1 MSNHG
6 AFPVGECLLI
16 YPPFA
21 DPTWPYVSLPTLKG
35 YLGRR
40 GIEVTV
46 RDWNVEAFSFL
57 TAASTIGEW
66 RQQLAVRF
74 AELNGRD
81 SLTLSEQMEY
91 RRVVEALPLLQ
102 QDFGALLAV
111 MREEGSFYDRAAYG
125 GARDGLEDLFRI
137 MEAVC
142 FPFRFSCNRA
152 DHLVAPWDFSLLD
165 FYIDNCKSPLDRF
178 YRSQLAELASP
189 KFVGISLTF
198 ISQIPEVFYLCR
210 LIREA
215 FPDCFLMLGGPC
227 VDLMVR
233 HGRPEV
239 TARIL
244 DYVDGITMQE
254 GEKTLEQLLPLL
266 AAGVPDQ
273 KHLACGRSSSI
284 HGASDT
290 GPSLACGRSSSIHGA
305 SDTGPSL
312 ACVPNLITRD
322 KLSGKIQ
329 QGPPWVLDLAE
340 SAAPD
345 YSDLDLSL
353 YPAPSPMLLYSPT
366 RGCYWNK
373 CSFCGY
379 GFNQSGAHSYRE
391 IPVPQAVADLRR
403 MQEQFGTANFYLSCD
418 VLAPDYAF
426 RLAQEIVD
434 SGLEIYWSTD
444 LRIEAA
450 YTPERC
456 RLLYRGGLRA
466 VAFGVESC
474 SPAVLRLMHKGT
486 TPERIRSVNRHF
498 HQAGISTAWMT
509 FLGHPGEGL
518 KEARATLD
526 MLAAESTVVD
536 QFIVGTFGLTPG
548 SRIACRPQ
556 EFGIDSISY
565 TSGDQFRLFPLYTE
579 RQSRVSDN
587 DPRME
592 QLDDLIADLSSRYQL
607 DHYPWAG
614 AISTHHSFLYLLRY
628 GQRVFAKAWPRPQK
642 RRQRSAAGKKMRPRF
657 SLAEQRR
664 REERFMGHYLERA
677 LQPDTATG
685 LTPLCFDH
693 FQAALAREG
702 GSSKK

>member
-1 MSNHG
+1 MSNKHPLAAG
-6 AFPVGECLLI
+6 GSLLI

-40 GIEVTV
+40 GIPVTV
-46 RDWNVEAFSFL
+46 RDLNVEAFSFL
-57 TAASTIGEW
+57 TDASTIGGW
-66 RQQLAVRF
+66 RQQLAARF
-74 AELNGRD
+74 DELNGRER
-81 SLTLSEQMEY
+81 LTLSEQMEY
-91 RRVVEALPLLQ
+91 RRVAEALPLFQ
-102 QDFGALLAV
+102 QDFGAHLAV

-125 GARDGLEDLFRI
+125 GARDGIEDLFRI

-142 FPFRFSCNRA
+142 FPFRFSCTRA
-152 DHLVAPWDFSLLD
+152 DHLVAPWDFRLLD
-165 FYIDNCKSPLDRF
+165 SYIENRQSPLDRF
-178 YRSQLAELASP
+178 YRSQLAELAAP
-189 KFVGISLTF
+189 NFVGISLTF

-210 LIREA
+210 LIRDA

-239 TARIL
+239 AGRIL
-244 DYVDGITMQE
+244 DHVDGITMQE

-266 AAGVPDQ
+266 ASSRSPDPAQ
-273 KHLACGRSSSI
+273 LAAI
-284 HGASDT
+284 
-290 GPSLACGRSSSIHGA
+290 
-305 SDTGPSL
+305 
-312 ACVPNLITRD
+312 PNLISRD
-322 KLSGKIQ
+322 TFSGTLR

-353 YPAPSPMLLYSPT
+353 YPAPSSMLLYSPT

-391 IPVPQAVADLRR
+391 IPVQQAVADLRM
-403 MQEQFGTANFYLSCD
+403 MQEQFGTTNFYLSCD

-426 RLAQEIVD
+426 RLAQAIVD
-434 SGLEIYWSTD
+434 SGLEIHWSTD

-486 TPERIRSVNRHF
+486 TPERIRAVNRNF

-509 FLGHPGEGL
+509 FLGHPGEGF
-518 KEARATLD
+518 KEGRATLD
-526 MLAAESTVVD
+526 MLAAERRVVD

-548 SRIACRPQ
+548 SRIACRPE

-565 TSGDQFRLFPLYTE
+565 TTGDLFRLFPLYTE
-579 RQSRVSDN
+579 RKGRSDN

-592 QLDDLIADLSSRYQL
+592 QLDAQIADLSCRYQL

-628 GQRVFAKAWPRPQK
+628 GQRVFAKAWPLVRK
-642 RRQRSAAGKKMRPRF
+642 KKQRSGAGKKIHPRF
-657 SLAEQRR
+657 PLAELRR

-677 LQPDTATG
+677 LQPDQDKG

-693 FQAALAREG
+693 FQAALARESG
-702 GSSKK
+702 GSKR

>member
-1 MSNHG
+1 MSNHD
-6 AFPVGECLLI
+6 AFPAGGSLLI

-35 YLGRR
+35 YLRGR

-66 RQQLAVRF
+66 RQRLEARY

-81 SLTLSEQMEY
+81 SLTLEEQMEY
-91 RRVVEALPLLQ
+91 RRLAKALPLLQ
-102 QDFGALLAV
+102 QDFWALLAM

-125 GARDGLEDLFRI
+125 GARDGMEDLFRI
-137 MEAVC
+137 MEAVY

-152 DHLVAPWDFSLLD
+152 DHLVAPWDFRLLD
-165 FYIDNCKSPLDRF
+165 SYIENRQSPLDRF
-178 YRSQLAELASP
+178 YRQQLAELAAP
-189 KFVGISLTF
+189 RFVGISLTF

-210 LIREA
+210 LLREF
-215 FPDCFLMLGGPC
+215 FPGCFLMLGGPC

-239 TARIL
+239 VGRIL
-244 DYVDGITMQE
+244 DYVDGITLQE

-266 AAGVPDQ
+266 AEGIPDLE
-273 KHLACGRSSSI
+273 KLLTI
-284 HGASDT
+284 
-290 GPSLACGRSSSIHGA
+290 
-305 SDTGPSL
+305 
-312 ACVPNLITRD
+312 PNLISRD
-322 KLSGKIQ
+322 TLSGIIH
-329 QGPPWVLDLAE
+329 QGPTWVLDLTE

-353 YPAPSPMLLYSPT
+353 YLAPSPMLLYSPT

-391 IPVPQAVADLRR
+391 IPVQQAVADLGR
-403 MQEQFGTANFYLSCD
+403 MQEQFGTSNFYLSCD
-418 VLAPDYAF
+418 VLSPDYAF
-426 RLAQEIVD
+426 RLAQAIID
-434 SGLEIYWSTD
+434 SGLEVYWSTD
-444 LRIEAA
+444 LRIEAS

-474 SPAVLRLMHKGT
+474 APAVLRLMHKGI

-509 FLGHPGEGL
+509 FLGHPGEGFV
-518 KEARATLD
+518 EAQATLD
-526 MLAAESTVVD
+526 MLGAERKVVD

-548 SRIACRPQ
+548 SRIACRPE
-556 EFGIDSISY
+556 EFGINAISY
-565 TSGDQFRLFPLYTE
+565 TAGDVFNLFPLYTQ
-579 RQSRVSDN
+579 RNGGTHLNDLQSS
-587 DPRME
+587 
-592 QLDDLIADLSSRYQL
+592 QLDGQIADLSSRYQL

-628 GQRVFAKAWPRPQK
+628 GQRVFAKAWPQPQK
-642 RRQRSAAGKKMRPRF
+642 RRQKAGSGRKIRPRF
-657 SLAEQRR
+657 PLAALHRQ
-664 REERFMGHYLERA
+664 EERFMGRYLEGA
-677 LQPDTATG
+677 LQLDSETG
-685 LTPLCFDH
+685 LAPLCFDH
-693 FQAALAREG
+693 FQAALTRESG
-702 GSSKK
+702 GSKR

>member
-1 MSNHG
+1 MSKTHSSSAG
-6 AFPVGECLLI
+6 GSLLI

-40 GIEVTV
+40 GIQVAV
-46 RDWNVEAFSFL
+46 RDLNVEAFSFL
-57 TAASTIGEW
+57 TEAATVDGWLHSLT
-66 RQQLAVRF
+66 ARF
-74 AELNGRD
+74 DELNGRE
-81 SLTLSEQMEY
+81 SLTLAEQMEY
-91 RRVVEALPLLQ
+91 RRVAEALPLAH
-102 QDFGALLAV
+102 QDFGAAV
-111 MREEGSFYDRAAYG
+111 NTMRKEGSFYDRAAYAAG
-125 GARDGLEDLFRI
+125 RDGVEELFRI
-137 MEAVC
+137 MEAVY

-152 DHLVAPWDFSLLD
+152 DHLVAPWDFRLLGS
-165 FYIDNCKSPLDRF
+165 YIENRQSPLDRF
-178 YRSQLAELASP
+178 YRSQLAELAAP
-189 KFVGISLTF
+189 NFVGISLTF

-210 LIREA
+210 LLREA
-215 FPDCFLMLGGPC
+215 FPDCFLMLGGAC

-239 TARIL
+239 ADQVL
-244 DYVDGITMQE
+244 GYVDAIGMQE

-266 AAGVPDQ
+266 AD
-273 KHLACGRSSSI
+273 GRSP
-284 HGASDT
+284 A
-290 GPSLACGRSSSIHGA
+290 PAQLAAI
-305 SDTGPSL
+305 
-312 ACVPNLITRD
+312 PNLITRD
-322 KLSGKIQ
+322 KLSGTLQ

-345 YSDLDLSL
+345 YSDLDLKL

-391 IPVPQAVADLRR
+391 IPVQQAVADLQALKER
-403 MQEQFGTANFYLSCD
+403 FGAANFYFSCD

-456 RLLYRGGLRA
+456 RLLYRSGLRA

-474 SPAVLRLMHKGT
+474 SRKVLRLMHKGI
-486 TPERIRSVNRHF
+486 TPERIRAVNRNF

-509 FLGHPGEGL
+509 FLGHPGEGFD
-518 KEARATLD
+518 EARATLD
-526 MLAAESTVVD
+526 MLGTERKVVD

-548 SRIACRPQ
+548 SRIACRPE
-556 EFGIDSISY
+556 EFGIDSIHY
-565 TSGDQFRLFPLYTE
+565 TAGDVFRLFPLYSE
-579 RQSRVSDN
+579 RKGGTN
-587 DPRME
+587 EDPRCA
-592 QLDDLIADLSSRYQL
+592 QLDARIEDLSSRYQL

-614 AISTHHSFLYLLRY
+614 AISTHHSFLYLLRH
-628 GQRVFAKAWPRPQK
+628 GQRVFAKSWPLPRKMREKAGP
-642 RRQRSAAGKKMRPRF
+642 GKKLHPRF
-657 SLAEQRR
+657 SLASLRR
-664 REERFMGHYLERA
+664 REERFMGRYLEGA
-677 LQPDTATG
+677 LRRDPATG
-685 LTPLCFDH
+685 MTPLCFDH
-693 FQAALAREG
+693 FQSALDREG
-702 GSSKK
+702 DGRQ